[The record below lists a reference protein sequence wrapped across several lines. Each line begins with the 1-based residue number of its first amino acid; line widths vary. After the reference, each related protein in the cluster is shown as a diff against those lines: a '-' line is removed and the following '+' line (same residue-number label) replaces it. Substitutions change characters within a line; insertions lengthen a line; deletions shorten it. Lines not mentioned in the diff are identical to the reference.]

1 MPLHGGLGEPSA
13 IASNHFNHLVSTKFR
28 LSSLLRAR
36 ARDPAMSVVLQC
48 VVPGIPGIKTF

>member
-36 ARDPAMSVVLQC
+36 ARDPAMSVVLQG